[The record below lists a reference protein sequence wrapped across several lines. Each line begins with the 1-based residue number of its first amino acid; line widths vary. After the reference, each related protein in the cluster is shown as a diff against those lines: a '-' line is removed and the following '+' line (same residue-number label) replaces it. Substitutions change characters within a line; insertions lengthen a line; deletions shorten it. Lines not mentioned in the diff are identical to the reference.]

1 MNAFSSIDV
10 IIFADRFLSKQ
21 QSNFF
26 KEFNMRRI
34 CVLRIILT
42 LPERMEHYTLKKPFT
57 TIYTVQKLPSTQ
69 SMVIS
74 IGEEI

>member
-42 LPERMEHYTLKKPFT
+42 LTERMEHYTLKKPFT
-57 TIYTVQKLPSTQ
+57 TINTVQKLPSTQ